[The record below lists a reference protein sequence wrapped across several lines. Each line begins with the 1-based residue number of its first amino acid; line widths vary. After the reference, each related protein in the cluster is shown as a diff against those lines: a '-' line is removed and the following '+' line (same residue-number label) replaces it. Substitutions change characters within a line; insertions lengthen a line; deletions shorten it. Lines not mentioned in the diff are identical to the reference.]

1 MKQGDTGLVQA
12 LRRIVGD
19 LAALPVETSVAVAHI
34 AAALQDVLQQHTEKA
49 CECKSRT
56 QHCPGQ
62 RRAALFDRIAPQA
75 TAKKRGRDP
84 RWQEQGVWQ
93 QRQGK

>member
-34 AAALQDVLQQHTEKA
+34 AAALQDVLQQHTEIPA
-49 CECKSRT
+49 QLLAIPAAT
-56 QHCPGQ
+56 QS
-62 RRAALFDRIAPQA
+62 RRAQRSVRHFVGVADMKISIQPADRLII
-75 TAKKRGRDP
+75 
-84 RWQEQGVWQ
+84 
-93 QRQGK
+93 